1 MSEKTTLVLSGENQ
15 DNSNCLGLYLRAD
28 KKRTKVN
35 LPGILAEEDSKVFE
49 ASLEKLQS
57 KLKYFLVS
65 ADKQRSILVL
75 GKIQS
80 GKTAHMLGT
89 LAWAVD
95 QKIMFAVVFTGINGD
110 LNDQT
115 QARLK
120 SNLGKLGDDFIK
132 LFEVPTSSEGDAY
145 NQLKNEIIDRIQ
157 DRASRNTALPVLV
170 TMKNK
175 YRISTIEALAT
186 DIARECGESTV
197 ALYIDDEADQ
207 ASQNSGAQKRTVSV
221 TYESFTQLRK
231 VSIRNIWIS
240 YTATPQAVLLTE
252 KHGLIRPDLTVVAPP
267 RLGYFGLSHAVS
279 PEYEKQRIIVEDWPH
294 GVKEV
299 SSCPQSLKD
308 AIHDFFFTALIRFKF
323 NQFFYSL
330 GDYPSSD
337 ISSKLKSVQ
346 MMIHTS
352 NSTASH
358 NSTFRLV
365 LSELET
371 WKEELSI
378 FQSSRLA
385 GKANLDIE
393 RDLLKS
399 VSGVLSRLDSETPFE
414 RDDLI
419 SETSITE
426 LIELIDNNSLMV
438 VNAASNRPNKHIT
451 FPNETHEWEVAKTWI
466 AIGGD
471 ILGRGLTLPQLVTTY
486 FMRTAKAPN
495 FDTVSQQMRFC
506 GYRNAYAKITTI
518 WAPEQTFDSFY
529 YMSQIENV
537 VWNRAVQ
544 WDSSNLNISK
554 NLPAV
559 MYAAPLSSRIEPTRK
574 AVRDP
579 DLIDSKISGELIFST
594 RRFMNPGFLKRN
606 TSLVERWISKN
617 RNSVEAVNEWLYL
630 ENPPI
635 DQVLELIQNWSAREN
650 EESLLRGVA
659 ELFGDDMQSLGLS
672 EIPISVFITEKI
684 VNVDLG
690 TPRNLENFSSSI
702 KFGRSVAGES
712 MDLNFDIW
720 KKAALDDDALG
731 KYFDDLAITH
741 VGGSQRKLRNHLN
754 YDASILIIE
763 YMNGYK
769 TINGVKTQISTG
781 LAMSIL
787 SPDEYDVRVIGHST

>member
-1 MSEKTTLVLSGENQ
+1 MSKRTTLVLSDINQ
-15 DNSNCLGLYLRAD
+15 ANKNCLGLYLLAD
-28 KKRTKVN
+28 KKRTKIN
-35 LPGILAEEDSKVFE
+35 LPGNYAEEDSILFE
-49 ASLEKLQS
+49 ASLGKLQS
-57 KLKYFLVS
+57 KLRLFLNS
-65 ADKQRSILVL
+65 SDKQRSILVL

-120 SNLGKLGDDFIK
+120 SNLVKLGDDFIK

-145 NQLKNEIIDRIQ
+145 NQLKAEIIHLIHARTSGN
-157 DRASRNTALPVLV
+157 AALPVLV

-175 YRISTIEALAT
+175 YRISTIESLAS

-221 TYESFTQLRK
+221 TYEAFTQVRK
-231 VSIRNIWIS
+231 VPFRNIWIS

-267 RLGYFGLSHAVS
+267 RLGYFGLSDAVS
-279 PEYEKQRIIVEDWPH
+279 KEFEKQRIIVEDWPH

-299 SSCPQSLKD
+299 SLCPQSLKD

-323 NQFFYSL
+323 NQYFYSH
-330 GDYPSSD
+330 GDFQVSD

-352 NSTASH
+352 NTTASH
-358 NSTFRLV
+358 KSTFRLV
-365 LSELET
+365 SSEIET
-371 WKEELSI
+371 WKEELSN
-378 FQSSRLA
+378 FQSSRLS
-385 GKANLDIE
+385 GRTNSNIE
-393 RDLLKS
+393 SDLLKS
-399 VSGVLSRLDSETPFE
+399 ISEVLSRLDSQAPFE
-414 RDDLI
+414 REDLI
-419 SETSITE
+419 SESAITD
-426 LIELIDNNSLMV
+426 LIELLENNLLMV
-438 VNAASNRPNKHIT
+438 VNAAPNRPNKHIT
-451 FPNETHEWEVAKTWI
+451 FPNETHQWEESKTWI

-518 WAPEQTFDSFY
+518 WAPQQTFDSFY

-544 WDSSNLNISK
+544 WDSSNLNIGKS
-554 NLPAV
+554 LPAV

-594 RRFMNPGFLKRN
+594 RRFMNPVFLKRN
-606 TSLVERWISKN
+606 TSLVKKWISNN
-617 RNSVEAVNEWLYL
+617 RSSVEVLNEWFYL

-635 DQVLELIQNWSAREN
+635 NQVLELIQDWSAIES

-659 ELFGDDMQSLGLS
+659 ELFGDDMQGLGLS
-672 EIPISVFITEKI
+672 DIPISVFITEKI
-684 VNVDLG
+684 GTVDLG
-690 TPRNLENFSSSI
+690 SPKNLEKFNASV
-702 KFGRSVAGES
+702 KFGRSVAGETK
-712 MDLNFDIW
+712 DLSLDIW
-720 KKAALDDDALG
+720 KKAALDDDAIG
-731 KYFDDLAITH
+731 KYFDDLAVTH
-741 VGGSQRKLRNHLN
+741 VGGSQRKLRDHLN
-754 YDASILIIE
+754 YDASILIVE

-769 TINGVKTQISTG
+769 TINGLKTQISTG

-787 SPDEYDVRVIGHST
+787 SPGEYDVRVIGHST